1 MIFKKHKETIL
12 YLFFGAFTTLVN
24 IVSYLFFTRVIL
36 FNFMVANVLA
46 WIFAVLFA
54 YVTNKFFVF
63 ESRRVELKFLF
74 KEFLSFVSFRLISGI
89 IEMVIMYIMIDL
101 LFVNDVIVKIFTN
114 IVVIV
119 LNYLFSKMIIFRKQK
134 TDWVFKIKCV
144 FF

>member
-36 FNFMVANVLA
+36 FNFIVANALA
-46 WIFAVLFA
+46 WILAVLFA

-63 ESRRVELKFLF
+63 ESKRIEIKFLF
-74 KEFLSFVSFRLISGI
+74 KEFLSFVSFRLLSGVV
-89 IEMVIMYIMIDL
+89 EMLIMYVMIDL
-101 LFVNDVIVKIFTN
+101 LFVNDVIVKVFTN

-119 LNYLFSKMIIFRKQK
+119 LNYLFSKMIIFKK
-134 TDWVFKIKCV
+134 
-144 FF
+144 

>member
-24 IVSYLFFTRVIL
+24 IVSYLFFTRVIS
-36 FNFMVANVLA
+36 FNFMVANALA
-46 WIFAVLFA
+46 WILAVLFA

-63 ESRRVELKFLF
+63 ESKKVEIKFLF

-89 IEMVIMYIMIDL
+89 VEMVIMYVMIDL
-101 LFVNDVIVKIFTN
+101 LFVNDIIVKVFTN

-119 LNYLFSKMIIFRKQK
+119 LNYLFSKMIIFRK
-134 TDWVFKIKCV
+134 
-144 FF
+144 

>member
-1 MIFKKHKETIL
+1 MILKKHRETIL

-36 FNFMVANVLA
+36 FDFMVANALA
-46 WIFAVLFA
+46 WILAVLFA

-63 ESRRVELKFLF
+63 ESKRIEIKFLF
-74 KEFLSFVSFRLISGI
+74 KEFLSFVSFRLLSGVV
-89 IEMVIMYIMIDL
+89 EMLIMYVMIDL

-119 LNYLFSKMIIFRKQK
+119 LNYLFSKMIIFRK
-134 TDWVFKIKCV
+134 
-144 FF
+144 

>member
-36 FNFMVANVLA
+36 FNFIVANALA
-46 WIFAVLFA
+46 WILAVLFA

-63 ESRRVELKFLF
+63 ESKRIEIKFLF
-74 KEFLSFVSFRLISGI
+74 KEFLSFVSFRLLSGVV
-89 IEMVIMYIMIDL
+89 EMLIMYVMIDL
-101 LFVNDVIVKIFTN
+101 LFVNDVIVKVFTN

-119 LNYLFSKMIIFRKQK
+119 LNYLFSKMIIFKN
-134 TDWVFKIKCV
+134 
-144 FF
+144 

>member
-1 MIFKKHKETIL
+1 KETIL

-36 FNFMVANVLA
+36 FNFMVANALA
-46 WIFAVLFA
+46 WILAVLFA

-63 ESRRVELKFLF
+63 ESKRIEIKFLF
-74 KEFLSFVSFRLISGI
+74 KEFLSFVSFRLLSGVV
-89 IEMVIMYIMIDL
+89 EMLIMYVMIDL

-119 LNYLFSKMIIFRKQK
+119 LNYLFSKMIIFKK
-134 TDWVFKIKCV
+134 
-144 FF
+144 

>member
-36 FNFMVANVLA
+36 FNFMVANALA
-46 WIFAVLFA
+46 WILAVLFA

-63 ESRRVELKFLF
+63 ESKRIEIKFLF
-74 KEFLSFVSFRLISGI
+74 KEFLSFVSFRLLSGVV
-89 IEMVIMYIMIDL
+89 EMLIMYVMIDL

-119 LNYLFSKMIIFRKQK
+119 LNYLFSKMI
-134 TDWVFKIKCV
+134 
-144 FF
+144 

>member
-1 MIFKKHKETIL
+1 MILKKHKETIL

-36 FNFMVANVLA
+36 FNFMVANALA
-46 WIFAVLFA
+46 WILAVLFA

-63 ESRRVELKFLF
+63 ESKRIEIKFLF
-74 KEFLSFVSFRLISGI
+74 KEFLSFISFRLLSGVV
-89 IEMVIMYIMIDL
+89 EMLIMYVMIDL

-119 LNYLFSKMIIFRKQK
+119 LNYLFSKMIIFKNK
-134 TDWVFKIKCV
+134 K
-144 FF
+144 